1 LKVLKTLFIISLAC
15 CAGLAAAAADVRVDG
30 LFSGAA
36 VLNINGQQVMLKV
49 GKRHQSGVKLLRAN
63 SRNALVEIDGEP
75 HEMVLHMAIGGG
87 YQETKNTQVVI
98 RKNDNNQYKVNGSIN
113 SLPVT
118 FLVDT
123 GANTVALNEIQARK
137 LGLQYK
143 LHGQESQVVTAS
155 GIARSWGVKLSS
167 VKVGEIS
174 VSNVAAVVIEGQFPQ
189 DVLLGMTYLE
199 YVKLQEHNSVL
210 LLEKKF

>member
-1 LKVLKTLFIISLAC
+1 MLKTLFIISLAC

-87 YQETKNTQVVI
+87 YQETNNTQVVI